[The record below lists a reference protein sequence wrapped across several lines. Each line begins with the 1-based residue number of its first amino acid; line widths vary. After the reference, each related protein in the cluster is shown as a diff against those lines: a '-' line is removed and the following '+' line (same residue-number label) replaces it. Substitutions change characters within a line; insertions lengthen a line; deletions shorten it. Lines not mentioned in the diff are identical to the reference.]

1 VEQISSNE
9 IRVRYSDAAI
19 NAILESIGDESR
31 PTGRYFSQSEDFF
44 LELEGEY
51 SVPHLPIHHEVRL
64 SVPSDQYLSTLKNVL
79 EQIRALAPQVLKDL
93 SYFFDPS
100 EILRPCFFQI
110 FRVEDVS
117 YLYLL
122 RIDFMMRATYATV
135 QERGTNDMTPWYTS
149 RKLFLEDTIVP
160 LEDVVRDNGVA
171 TLFRVRETISQTWI
185 GEQGRGYFVQGIWMD
200 ADLTKFFTK
209 LFLPPNKKTYPY
221 YPYLCKYKTV
231 CQSVVTLSPDGRKK
245 TIPLLHRALQF
256 LLPHLERIQAEMK
269 DRNFSEELECFREL
283 KAKVPLA
290 WYEPW
295 KSLHVEAYLNKV
307 DMREFKIED

>member
-1 VEQISSNE
+1 VKQISNE
-9 IRVRYSDAAI
+9 IRVKYSDAAI

-31 PTGRYFSQSEDFF
+31 PASRYFSQSEDFF

-51 SVPHLPIHHEVRL
+51 SVPHLPIHHDVRL

-79 EQIRALAPQVLKDL
+79 EQIRTLAPQVLKDL
-93 SYFFDPS
+93 RYFFDPA

-110 FRVEDVS
+110 FRVEDSS

-122 RIDFMMRATYATV
+122 RMDFMMRATYAMV
-135 QERGTNDMTPWYTS
+135 RERGTNDMTPWYTS
-149 RKLFLEDTIVP
+149 RRLFLEDTIVP

-171 TLFRVRETISQTWI
+171 TLFRIRETISQTWI

-209 LFLPPNKKTYPY
+209 LFLPPNKKSYPY
-221 YPYLCKYKTV
+221 HPYLCKYKTV
-231 CQSVVTLSPDGRKK
+231 CQSVVTLSPEGRKK

-295 KSLHVEAYLNKV
+295 KSLRVEAYLNTV